1 MSLFQLIRAR
11 GAIWRTNGL
20 LSSCRIIK
28 SKRFNKIVTS
38 QLGVNGERVERF
50 MVRRYFRTSALL
62 SSDDQNYNGTD
73 SEDERRDLVSYDHS
87 GDTPSE
93 GDFNTVSS
101 EETSLVEPEFLSIEA
116 FTDVFEQRSPKCPGC
131 GTTFQSDD
139 PGKNGYIIPSKN
151 PTIGEKGPETHL
163 NSLTLV
169 CQKCFNLKHY
179 NKPFPV
185 TVTSGE
191 IMEYLGQIQRRKGLI
206 LYVVDVMDL
215 PGSVFPNLLETV
227 GETKRIIIIGNKVD
241 MLPVESN
248 RTAKQEEH
256 LKEILFT
263 TCKAHSLEG
272 ANVKSM
278 CLVSAKT
285 GFGITQLASKIME
298 HWDHKGDIYLI
309 GCSNSGKTTLFN
321 LLLDLFSVHK
331 KADLLQRATVSLWP
345 GTTQRMLR
353 FPIGHWM
360 LQKLCLRMREGVI
373 RKPDNP
379 EIGIDDEIISKEE
392 TSYRDKLPR
401 RKLTRRGNPVALVPT
416 QRETSLDILKP
427 SFVMDEP
434 NKNQTWLYDTPGI
447 ISQNQITNLLTMEEI
462 RRLNPT
468 LWFVPRTFILKPGH
482 SLLLGGLA
490 RVDYHEIK
498 RKKRDSDSE
507 WDTIPKAIESVFF
520 TVVASPNLPV
530 HICSEERADE
540 VYSKH
545 AGTELLRIPVGGKER
560 METFPPL
567 GSQDFTIKGIGWDTS
582 AADVVLSSV
591 GWVSVTAGVGSLV
604 TVKAHTP
611 NAVGLHLRQPAL
623 LPTSVQRR
631 GKRGVKYQGH
641 ASSSRFECTRKR
653 NPQFISQVRGRI
665 AGESQWVKEIER
677 RRKEQRFLLRAEK
690 RSKAKDRNLLQR
702 SAVSDP
708 PHIPGAK
715 WLPLPR
721 RKLEEEAEEEEEKQK
736 LIE

>member
-1 MSLFQLIRAR
+1 LR
-11 GAIWRTNGL
+11 
-20 LSSCRIIK
+20 
-28 SKRFNKIVTS
+28 
-38 QLGVNGERVERF
+38 VNGGREQRF
-50 MVRRYFRTSALL
+50 IVRRYFRTSAPL
-62 SSDDQNYNGTD
+62 SDDKNYNDTN
-73 SEDERRDLVSYDHS
+73 SEKESGHLISYDDQCGNTLATS
-87 GDTPSE
+87 TSSE
-93 GDFNTVSS
+93 SDFNTISS
-101 EETSLVEPEFLSIEA
+101 EETSLVEAEFLSIEA
-116 FTDVFEQRSPKCPGC
+116 FTDVYEQPSPKCPGC
-131 GTTFQSDD
+131 GATFQSDD
-139 PGKNGYIIPSKN
+139 PGKGGYILPSKN
-151 PTIGEKGPETHL
+151 PTTGEKGPENHL
-163 NSLTLV
+163 NALTLV
-169 CQKCFNLKHY
+169 CQKCFSLKHY
-179 NKPFPV
+179 NKPFPI
-185 TVTSGE
+185 TVTSSE
-191 IMEYLGQIQRRKGLI
+191 IMEYLSQIQRRKGLI
-206 LYVVDVMDL
+206 LYVVDMMDL

-227 GETKRIIIIGNKVD
+227 GEAKRIIIIGNKVD
-241 MLPVESN
+241 MFPVEGN
-248 RTAKQEEH
+248 RTSKQEKH
-256 LKEILFT
+256 LKEMLFT
-263 TCKAHSLEG
+263 TCKAHGLEG
-272 ANVKSM
+272 ANIKSM

-309 GCSNSGKTTLFN
+309 GCSNSGKTSLFN
-321 LLLDLFSVHK
+321 LLLDLLSVHK

-360 LQKLCLRMREGVI
+360 LQKLCLRMKQGVI
-373 RKPDNP
+373 EKPDNT
-379 EIGIDDEIISKEE
+379 EIRIDDEIITKEE
-392 TSYRDKLPR
+392 TSYKDKLPR
-401 RKLTRRGNPVALVPT
+401 RIVTRRGNPVALVPT
-416 QRETSLDILKP
+416 QSETSLDILKS

-434 NKNQTWLYDTPGI
+434 NKSQTWLYDTPGI
-447 ISQNQITNLLTMEEI
+447 VSGNQITKLLTMEEI

-490 RVDYHEIK
+490 RVDYLEIK
-498 RKKRDSDSE
+498 RKKRDSETE
-507 WDTIPKAIESVFF
+507 WDTIPKANESVFF
-520 TVVASPNLPV
+520 TVVASPNLPI

-545 AGTELLRIPVGGKER
+545 AGTELLGIPVGGKER

-591 GWVSVTAGVGSLV
+591 GWVSVTAGVESLV

-611 NAVGLHLRQPAL
+611 NAVGLHIRQPAL

-641 ASSSRFECTRKR
+641 VSSSRFECTRKR
-653 NPQFISQVRGRI
+653 NPQFISQARGQI

-677 RRKEQRFLLRAEK
+677 KRKEQRFLLKAEK
-690 RSKAKDRNLLQR
+690 RRKAKDRNLLQR

-708 PHIPGAK
+708 PYIPGAM

-721 RKLEEEAEEEEEKQK
+721 GKIEEEEEEEKQK